1 MSMPDREPTGELALL
16 HDFPRIFYSS
26 FYFSQGNADTQ
37 LYLLEE
43 YCLDNP
49 SMRPCHETKELLL
62 SACTS
67 FLLKRSP
74 VLRRMHHPSSFGSS
88 DEIRPDP
95 QKPFS
100 QDEQAWVQ
108 EGVNAI
114 LNSLIQAEDELNGI
128 SDYGRRIAIEGM
140 LMKDKKTLGAIDER
154 NKKEI
159 ELPTSYYL
167 TYCLQKQ
174 PTGVAAFDRA
184 FERMY
189 EDIQQAKH
197 DRRSTLYVFIES
209 FLISVKRSRRIF
221 SPAEKK
227 ALIESL
233 E

>member
-1 MSMPDREPTGELALL
+1 
-16 HDFPRIFYSS
+16 
-26 FYFSQGNADTQ
+26 
-37 LYLLEE
+37 
-43 YCLDNP
+43 
-49 SMRPCHETKELLL
+49 
-62 SACTS
+62 
-67 FLLKRSP
+67 
-74 VLRRMHHPSSFGSS
+74 MHHPSSFGSS

-114 LNSLIQAEDELNGI
+114 LNSLIQAEDELKGR
-128 SDYGRRIAIEGM
+128 SDFGRRDAIEGM

-174 PTGVAAFDRA
+174 STGVAGFDRA
-184 FERMY
+184 FKRMY

-197 DRRSTLYVFIES
+197 DRRSGLYVFIES

-227 ALIESL
+227 ALIKSL
-233 E
+233 S